1 MRPKEFDLDVI
12 AKAAMHVFW
21 LRGYAGTSIQDLV
34 EGTGLGRGSLYNA
47 FGSKHGLY
55 EFSLRYYYEMT
66 SSNVELLAKEG
77 SVKDLIQKLLMKIV
91 LEELN
96 DTENLGCMVANAS
109 LEMARHDNCIADLV
123 AMNLSRMER
132 ALSTLILRGQAMGE
146 IDPTKKPIALARF
159 IVTIIQGIRVVS
171 KGASRTEHSER
182 LTDIVEVAMSV
193 IEK

>member
-55 EFSLRYYYEMT
+55 EFALRHYYEMT
-66 SSNVELLAKEG
+66 ADNVELLTEKG
-77 SVKDLIQKLLMKIV
+77 SVKALIRQLLMKIV

-96 DTENLGCMVANAS
+96 DAANLGCMVANAS
-109 LEMARHDNCIADLV
+109 LEMARHDSAIAELV
-123 AMNLSRMER
+123 AMNLNRMER
-132 ALSTLILRGQAMGE
+132 ALSTLILRGQAANE
-146 IDPTKKPIALARF
+146 IDPTQKPVALARF
-159 IVTIIQGIRVVS
+159 IVNTIQGIRVVS
-171 KGASRTEHSER
+171 KGTSQTNRSER
-182 LTDIVEVAMSV
+182 LTDIVDVAMNA
-193 IEK
+193 IG